1 MFHYFE
7 WSIKNIWSE
16 YFLVNQSFWI
26 QIYYIWQ
33 QKEGC
38 FFLYPYIDDQK
49 KTIFYY
55 CFDSF
60 KQKSFFETLLKISW
74 IGPKTAMQI
83 VQIPLNE
90 LSESINNLD
99 IKIFQSI
106 PWIGPKLAKKIILE
120 LKWNFS
126 LSDVEKSDQ
135 DQKYFKSVV
144 KSLKGL
150 GYDPQRVK
158 ETLKD
163 YPEKLNENN
172 LTDAVKRVIS
182 QM

>member
-1 MFHYFE
+1 
-7 WSIKNIWSE
+7 
-16 YFLVNQSFWI
+16 
-26 QIYYIWQ
+26 
-33 QKEGC
+33 
-38 FFLYPYIDDQK
+38 
-49 KTIFYY
+49 
-55 CFDSF
+55 
-60 KQKSFFETLLKISW
+60 
-74 IGPKTAMQI
+74 MQI

-150 GYDPQRVK
+150 GYDPKRVK